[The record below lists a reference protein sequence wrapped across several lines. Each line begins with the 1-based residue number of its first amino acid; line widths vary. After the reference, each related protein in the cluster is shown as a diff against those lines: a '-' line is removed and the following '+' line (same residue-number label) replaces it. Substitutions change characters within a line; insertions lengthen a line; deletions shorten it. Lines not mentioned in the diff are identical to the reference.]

1 MGGTSERE
9 FRERLTKIKERTD
22 KQVKDVR
29 KTVSRVEQIKVEALK
44 KAEEVRRSA
53 DSEVNRLEGKI
64 VKSKDL
70 APESKQ
76 RLTSEMVMLRTSIDD
91 EYQELRRRIAETI
104 IPALA

>member
-9 FRERLTKIKERTD
+9 FREKLTKIKEKAD
-22 KQVKDVR
+22 KRVKDVR

-44 KAEEVRRSA
+44 KVEEIRRSA
-53 DSEVNRLEGKI
+53 DSEVNNLEGKI

-76 RLTSEMVMLRTSIDD
+76 RLTSEMVILRNSLDD
-91 EYQELRRRIAETI
+91 DYHELKQRIAETI